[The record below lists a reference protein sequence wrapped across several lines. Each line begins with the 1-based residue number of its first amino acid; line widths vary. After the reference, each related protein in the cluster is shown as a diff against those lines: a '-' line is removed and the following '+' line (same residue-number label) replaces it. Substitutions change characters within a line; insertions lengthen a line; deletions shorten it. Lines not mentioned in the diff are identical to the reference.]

1 MWDCQGSKLD
11 FVVWTLKKSYDL
23 EALIKEIDGTKT
35 AFKAIDGQI
44 TLSENV
50 IWEEYEE
57 PSSEEL

>member
-1 MWDCQGSKLD
+1 MD

-50 IWEEYEE
+50 I
-57 PSSEEL
+57 